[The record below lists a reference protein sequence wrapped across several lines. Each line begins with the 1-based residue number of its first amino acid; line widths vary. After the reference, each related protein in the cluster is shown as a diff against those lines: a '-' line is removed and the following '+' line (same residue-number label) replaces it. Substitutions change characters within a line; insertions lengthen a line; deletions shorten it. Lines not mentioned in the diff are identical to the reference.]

1 MKLVASLTSPFARK
15 IRIALIEKKLD
26 FELHES
32 IPWDADTDVGNYNP
46 LGKVPAL
53 VDKGQVWTD
62 SSVIVDYL
70 ETKDSAT
77 RLIPDNKLQAVQVKQ
92 IEALADG
99 VCEAAIIIFL
109 EKKRAEDKQEQDW
122 IDRQQQKIN
131 AGLASLE
138 AKLDN
143 KPYFCHNA
151 FSVADIA
158 VVSFLDWFEFRFP
171 EQKWKLSY
179 PALAEYVEKISKR
192 PAFVQTF
199 PS

>member
-32 IPWDADTDVGNYNP
+32 IPWDTDTDVGDYNP

-53 VDKGQVWTD
+53 EDEGQVWTD
-62 SSVIVDYL
+62 SSVIIDYL

-77 RLIPDNKLQAVQVKQ
+77 RLISDNKLQAVEVKQ

-109 EKKRAEDKQEQDW
+109 EKKRAEDKQEQAW

-138 AKLDN
+138 ASLDN
-143 KPYFCHNA
+143 SPYFCHNT
-151 FSVADIA
+151 FSVAYIA
-158 VVSFLDWFEFRFP
+158 VVSLLD
-171 EQKWKLSY
+171 LSFDSQSSNGNY
-179 PALAEYVEKISKR
+179 LTLP
-192 PAFVQTF
+192 
-199 PS
+199 